1 MKNKKNKSLT
11 QSPCCFN
18 FFLQQFVEQLERLYA
33 FQEHMKEETE
43 MVFKLKLYLRK
54 EFKGETGGT
63 CHGTEMFFFYS
74 NVTKSVT

>member
-1 MKNKKNKSLT
+1 LT

-18 FFLQQFVEQLERLYA
+18 SILQQLAEQLERLYA

-43 MVFKLKLYLRK
+43 IVFKLKIVFEKNLRVK
-54 EFKGETGGT
+54 LEERAMEHRKLK
-63 CHGTEMFFFYS
+63 CFFFYS